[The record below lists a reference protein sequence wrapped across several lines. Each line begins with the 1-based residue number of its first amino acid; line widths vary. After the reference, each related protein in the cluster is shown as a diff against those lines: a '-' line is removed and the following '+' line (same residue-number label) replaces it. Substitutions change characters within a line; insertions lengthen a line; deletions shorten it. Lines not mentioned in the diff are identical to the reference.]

1 VFIDNQWIIKNF
13 FHCFFLSVWQICCT
27 FAENFKFINV
37 MKKTLFSLTLC
48 LLGLCGAYAVSL
60 PGISIVFVEI
70 YGIMPVNDPHNGDAG
85 GRPDPT
91 QQIIGGI
98 DGNDLNIGIVGDGEI
113 DAGEIG
119 EVIVIDPETGEI
131 IIEEEIIGQTSVNI
145 PEPGSYTAYVVV
157 DGITYAG
164 DFVVE

>member
-1 VFIDNQWIIKNF
+1 
-13 FHCFFLSVWQICCT
+13 
-27 FAENFKFINV
+27 
-37 MKKTLFSLTLC
+37 MKKTFFLLVMC
-48 LLGLCGAYAVSL
+48 LIGMCSAYAVSL
-60 PGISIVFVEI
+60 PGTPIVFVDI
-70 YGIMPVNDPHNGDAG
+70 YGVMPCDDGQNDDAG

-91 QQIIGGI
+91 RVVGGI
-98 DGNDLNIGIVGDGEI
+98 DGDDLNIGIVVGGDI
-113 DAGEIG
+113 DAGEVG

-131 IIEEEIIGQTSVNI
+131 IIEEEIIGQASLNI

>member
-1 VFIDNQWIIKNF
+1 MCFVFPYTNLGYVGKLLYLCGKLNTTILKSIYN
-13 FHCFFLSVWQICCT
+13 
-27 FAENFKFINV
+27 
-37 MKKTLFSLTLC
+37 MKKTIFSIAMC
-48 LLGLCGAYAVSL
+48 LIGMCSAYAISM
-60 PGISIVFVEI
+60 PGTPIVFVDI
-70 YGIMPVNDPHNGDAG
+70 YAVMPCDDGQNGNAG
-85 GRPDPT
+85 GSPDPT

-98 DGNDLNIGIVGDGEI
+98 DGDDLNIGIVDGGEI

>member
-1 VFIDNQWIIKNF
+1 
-13 FHCFFLSVWQICCT
+13 
-27 FAENFKFINV
+27 
-37 MKKTLFSLTLC
+37 MKKTIFLFAMC
-48 LLGLCGAYAVSL
+48 LMGMCSMYAACVAGTPILFYDVYAV
-60 PGISIVFVEI
+60 
-70 YGIMPVNDPHNGDAG
+70 MPLDDPDNGNMG
-85 GRPDPT
+85 GSPDP
-91 QQIIGGI
+91 IRVVGGI
-98 DGNDLNIGIVGDGEI
+98 DGNDLNIGIVDDGGEI